1 MWSRSS
7 KSLLAL
13 SFAGLALST
22 PILPRYT
29 NSTSSGI
36 VCNGTFSRISAQT
49 WVDGM
54 NPGWNLGNTLDG
66 IPDEGDWG
74 NPPVVPSTFDDV
86 KQAGF
91 KGIRLPVT
99 WAYHFTTEAPDYDVD
114 PAWLQRV
121 SDVVDMVTE
130 RDMYVLVN
138 VHHDSWVWADVTK
151 AGANYTQI
159 EEKFYRLWY
168 QIGTKLAC
176 KSSLLAYEPIN
187 EPPGTT
193 AAHAAEL
200 KKLEDLFLKAITDAG
215 GFNPDRVVTL
225 NGPQENSDLT
235 SQYFIRPTNITNPW
249 AIQYHYY
256 SPYPFIFSA
265 WGSTIWGSEAD
276 KAALEADIA
285 NIRNNFTDV
294 PLIVG
299 EWAASP
305 VATENAA
312 RWRYFD
318 FFVRTAAKYNTTT
331 VLWDNGA
338 DFLDRANHVWRDQ
351 TAIDIYMSAVAGQ
364 ANALPDST
372 TDPSAATQF
381 TSADLFVRVGQ
392 NVSSQTLPYILP
404 FNISLISI
412 SGADGAALTKGSDY
426 SVSGDD
432 ITFSASFLRTY
443 FTSTTSPG
451 SVANLTLDFSSG
463 ADLTLNLVLWDT
475 PVLSST
481 SSSVAAANGSNIST
495 PIQWKG
501 INKPATVKAVTTN
514 GTYLVDDFT
523 SYYGPL
529 QNARTTYNSQWNWDT
544 DNVIITAAAVSA
556 VQALGQDVIFTFEF
570 YPRVPGNS
578 VNYTLTV

>member
-1 MWSRSS
+1 MYYSS
-7 KSLLAL
+7 SLVAVLL
-13 SFAGLALST
+13 VKLVSGRY
-22 PILPRYT
+22 ILPGD
-29 NSTSSGI
+29 TSSTESDV

-66 IPDEGDWG
+66 IPNEGDWG
-74 NPPVVPSTFDDV
+74 NPPVMSSTFDDV
-86 KQAGF
+86 KKAGF

-99 WAYHFTTEAPDYDVD
+99 WAYHFDTEAPDYNVN

-121 SDVVDMVTE
+121 SDVVDMVID

-138 VHHDSWVWADVTK
+138 VHHDSWVWADVTQ
-151 AGANYTQI
+151 ANANYTQI

-200 KKLEDLFLKAITDAG
+200 KKLEDIFLKAISDAG
-215 GFNPDRVVTL
+215 GFNPERVVTL

-265 WGSTIWGSEAD
+265 WGSTVWGSDAD

-305 VATENAA
+305 VATETAA

-318 FFVRTAAKYNTTT
+318 FFVRTAAKYNTAT

-338 DFLDRANHVWRDQ
+338 DFLDRGNHVWRDQ
-351 TAIDIYMSAVAGQ
+351 TAIDIYLSAADGQ
-364 ANALPDST
+364 LNALPDST
-372 TDPSAATQF
+372 TDANAAMQF

-392 NVSSQTLPYILP
+392 NVISQTLPYVLP
-404 FNISLISI
+404 SGISLVSI
-412 SGADGAALTKGSDY
+412 SRSDGTLDSGSDY
-426 SVSGDD
+426 SISGDE
-432 ITFSASFLRTY
+432 ITFSAAFLRTY
-443 FTSTTSPG
+443 FTTSTRPG
-451 SVANLTLDFSSG
+451 SVANLTLEFSTG
-463 ADLTLNLVLWDT
+463 ADLSLNLVLWDT
-475 PVLSST
+475 PILSST
-481 SSSVAAANGSNIST
+481 SSFAAAANGSSIFI

-501 INKPATVKAVTTN
+501 INKPATVKAVTAS
-514 GTYLVDDFT
+514 GKYLVDDFT

-544 DNVIITAAAVSA
+544 DNLIITAAAVGA
-556 VQALGQDVIFTFEF
+556 VQAINEDVIFTFEF
-570 YPRVPGNS
+570 YPRVPGNA

>member
-1 MWSRSS
+1 MNYPSGLVAV
-7 KSLLAL
+7 LLINL
-13 SFAGLALST
+13 VSGRNV
-22 PILPRYT
+22 LPRDT
-29 NSTSSGI
+29 NSIGSA
-36 VCNGTFSRISAQT
+36 VLCNGTFSRISAQT

-66 IPDEGDWG
+66 IPNEGDWG
-74 NPPVVPSTFDDV
+74 NPPVVSSTFDDV
-86 KQAGF
+86 KKAGF

-99 WAYHFTTEAPDYDVD
+99 WAYHFDTEAPDYDVN

-121 SDVVDMVTE
+121 SDVVDMVIDL
-130 RDMYVLVN
+130 DMYVLVN
-138 VHHDSWVWADVTK
+138 VHHDSWVWADVTQIN
-151 AGANYTQI
+151 ANYTQI

-215 GFNPDRVVTL
+215 GFNPERVVTL

-235 SQYFIRPTNITNPW
+235 SLYFVRPTNITNPW

-265 WGSTIWGSEAD
+265 WGSTIWGSDAD
-276 KAALEADIA
+276 KAALEADIT

-294 PLIVG
+294 PLIIG

-305 VATENAA
+305 VATETSA
-312 RWRYFD
+312 RWKYFD
-318 FFVRTAAKYNTTT
+318 FFVRIAAKYNTTT

-338 DFLDRANHVWRDQ
+338 DFLDRGSHVWRDQ
-351 TAIDIYMSAVAGQ
+351 TAIDIYMSAVDGQ

-372 TDPSAATQF
+372 TDTNAVTQF

-392 NVSSQTLPYILP
+392 NVTSQTLPYILP
-404 FNISLISI
+404 SDTSLNSI
-412 SGADGAALTKGSDY
+412 SGPDGTLEMVSDY
-426 SVSGDD
+426 SITDD
-432 ITFSASFLRTY
+432 QITFSATFLRNY
-443 FTSTTSPG
+443 FTNSTKPA
-451 SVANLTLDFSSG
+451 SVANLTLDFSTG
-463 ADLTLNLVLWDT
+463 ANLSLNLVLWDT
-475 PVLSST
+475 PILGIT
-481 SSSVAAANGSNIST
+481 SSSAAAANGSSISI

-501 INKPATVKAVTTN
+501 INKPATVKAVTTS
-514 GTYLVDDFT
+514 GKYLVDDFT

-544 DNVIITAAAVSA
+544 HNLIITAAAVSA
-556 VQALGQDVIFTFEF
+556 VQALGEDVIFTFEF
-570 YPRVPGNS
+570 YPRVPGNA
-578 VNYTLTV
+578 VNHTLTI

>member
-1 MWSRSS
+1 MYSPSGLVAVLLI
-7 KSLLAL
+7 SLV
-13 SFAGLALST
+13 SGRNV
-22 PILPRYT
+22 LPRDT
-29 NSTSSGI
+29 NSTGSAV

-66 IPDEGDWG
+66 IPNEGDWG
-74 NPPVVPSTFDDV
+74 NPPVVSSTFDDV
-86 KQAGF
+86 KKAGF

-99 WAYHFTTEAPDYDVD
+99 WAYHFDTEAPDYDVN

-121 SDVVDMVTE
+121 SDVVDMVIDL
-130 RDMYVLVN
+130 DMYVLVN
-138 VHHDSWVWADVTK
+138 VHHDSWVWADVTQTN
-151 AGANYTQI
+151 ANYTQI

-168 QIGTKLAC
+168 QIGTRLAC

-215 GFNPDRVVTL
+215 GFNPERVVTL

-235 SQYFIRPTNITNPW
+235 SQYFVHPINITNPW
-249 AIQYHYY
+249 AIH
-256 SPYPFIFSA
+256 
-265 WGSTIWGSEAD
+265 TIWGSDAD

-294 PLIVG
+294 PLIIG

-305 VATENAA
+305 VATEAAA
-312 RWRYFD
+312 RWKYFD

-338 DFLDRANHVWRDQ
+338 DFLDRGSHVWRDQ
-351 TAIDIYMSAVAGQ
+351 TAIDIYMSAVDGQ

-372 TDPSAATQF
+372 TDTNAVTQF

-392 NVSSQTLPYILP
+392 NVTSQTLPYILP
-404 FNISLISI
+404 SDTSLNSI
-412 SGADGAALTKGSDY
+412 SGFDGTLEMGSDY
-426 SVSGDD
+426 SITDD
-432 ITFSASFLRTY
+432 QITFSATFLRNY
-443 FTSTTSPG
+443 FTNSTKPA
-451 SVANLTLDFSSG
+451 SVANLTLDFSTG
-463 ADLTLNLVLWDT
+463 ANLSLNLVLWDT
-475 PVLSST
+475 PILSST
-481 SSSVAAANGSNIST
+481 SSSAVAANGSSISI

-501 INKPATVKAVTTN
+501 INKPATVKAVTMS
-514 GTYLVDDFT
+514 GKYLIDGFT

-544 DNVIITAAAVSA
+544 HNLIITAAAVSA
-556 VQALGQDVIFTFEF
+556 VQVLGEDVIFTFEF
-570 YPRVPGNS
+570 YPRVPGNAI
-578 VNYTLTV
+578 NYTLTI

>member
-1 MWSRSS
+1 M
-7 KSLLAL
+7 
-13 SFAGLALST
+13 
-22 PILPRYT
+22 
-29 NSTSSGI
+29 
-36 VCNGTFSRISAQT
+36 
-49 WVDGM
+49 
-54 NPGWNLGNTLDG
+54 
-66 IPDEGDWG
+66 
-74 NPPVVPSTFDDV
+74 
-86 KQAGF
+86 
-91 KGIRLPVT
+91 T
-99 WAYHFTTEAPDYDVD
+99 WAYHFDTEAPDYTVN

-121 SDVVDMVTE
+121 SDVVDMVLE

-138 VHHDSWVWADVTK
+138 VHHDSWTWADVTQVN
-151 AGANYTQI
+151 ANYTQI

-200 KKLEDLFLKAITDAG
+200 KKLEDLFLQAIADAG
-215 GFNPDRVVTL
+215 GFNPHRVVTL

-235 SQYFIRPTNITNPW
+235 SQYFVRPTNISNPW

-265 WGSTIWGSEAD
+265 WGSTIWGSDAD

-294 PLIVG
+294 PLIIG

-305 VATENAA
+305 VATETAA

-318 FFVRTAAKYNTTT
+318 FLVRTASKYNTTT

-351 TAIDIYMSAVAGQ
+351 TAINIYMSAHAGE

-372 TDPSAATQF
+372 TDPNAITQY

-392 NVSSQTLPYILP
+392 NVTSQTLSYILP
-404 FNISLISI
+404 NNTTLASI
-412 SGADGAALTKGSDY
+412 SGPNRTSLSRGTDY
-426 SVSGDD
+426 TMTGDKV
-432 ITFSASFLRTY
+432 IFSASFLRTS
-443 FTSTTSPG
+443 FTPSASPG
-451 SVANLTLDFSSG
+451 SIANLTLKFSTG
-463 ADLTLNLVLWDT
+463 ADLTLNLVYWDT

-481 SSSVAAANGSNIST
+481 SSSATTANVSSISI
-495 PIQWKG
+495 PIEWKG

-523 SYYGPL
+523 KYYGPL
-529 QNARTTYNSQWNWDT
+529 QNARTVSLVL
-544 DNVIITAAAVSA
+544 NV
-556 VQALGQDVIFTFEF
+556 LG
-570 YPRVPGNS
+570 YVPN
-578 VNYTLTV
+578 

>member
-1 MWSRSS
+1 MRYDLSEGLLTLLLVSGVS
-7 KSLLAL
+7 GTSLL
-13 SFAGLALST
+13 
-22 PILPRYT
+22 PRHA
-29 NSTSSGI
+29 NSTRSG
-36 VCNGTFSRISAQT
+36 VTCNGTFSRISAQT
-49 WVDGM
+49 WVNGM

-74 NPPVVPSTFDDV
+74 NPPVVPTTFDDV
-86 KQAGF
+86 KKAGF
-91 KGIRLPVT
+91 KGVRLPVT
-99 WAYHFTTEAPDYDVD
+99 WTYHFDTEAPDYTVN

-121 SDVVDMVTE
+121 ADVVDMVLE

-138 VHHDSWVWADVTK
+138 
-151 AGANYTQI
+151 
-159 EEKFYRLWY
+159 
-168 QIGTKLAC
+168 IGSKLAC

-200 KKLEDLFLKAITDAG
+200 EKLEDLFLKAIADAG
-215 GFNPDRVVTL
+215 GFNPHRVVTL

-235 SQYFIRPTNITNPW
+235 SQYFVRPTNISNPW

-265 WGSTIWGSEAD
+265 WGSTIWGSDAD
-276 KAALEADIA
+276 KTVLEADIA

-294 PLIVG
+294 PLIIG

-305 VATENAA
+305 VATETAA

-318 FFVRTAAKYNTTT
+318 FFVRTASKYNTTT

-338 DFLDRANHVWRDQ
+338 DFLDRASHVWRDQ
-351 TAIDIYMSAVAGQ
+351 TAIDIYMTALAGE

-372 TDPSAATQF
+372 TDPNAITQY

-392 NVSSQTLPYILP
+392 NVTSRTLPYTLP
-404 FNISLISI
+404 SHTTLTSI
-412 SGADGAALTKGSDY
+412 SGPNGTSLARGADYAVA
-426 SVSGDD
+426 GDN
-432 ITFSASFLRTY
+432 IIFSAAFLRTY
-443 FTSTTSPG
+443 FTPSTSPG
-451 SVANLTLDFSSG
+451 SIANLVLSFSTG

-481 SSSVAAANGSNIST
+481 SSSAAAANGSSISI
-495 PIQWKG
+495 PVQWKG
-501 INKPATVKAVTTN
+501 INIPAAVKAVSTN
-514 GTYLVDDFT
+514 GTYLFDDFT
-523 SYYGPL
+523 KYYGPL

-544 DNVIITAAAVSA
+544 DDLIVTAAAVNAAQTLSE
-556 VQALGQDVIFTFEF
+556 DVIFTFEF
-570 YPRVPGNS
+570 YPRVPGNA
-578 VNYTLTV
+578 VNYTLTA